1 MRLLSLRLLHA
12 THSPKLPQLESWGL
26 LSAIQP
32 RLIASRLNTIY
43 LYRVHTLIIFADM
56 DDIYVTIIRQLYY
69 VLRYTATCVYVISM
83 RDVAHVRLRYHL
95 NNAI

>member
-1 MRLLSLRLLHA
+1 M
-12 THSPKLPQLESWGL
+12 LETLYTG
-26 LSAIQP
+26 
-32 RLIASRLNTIY
+32 
-43 LYRVHTLIIFADM
+43 YRVYVLIIFADM
-56 DDIYVTIIRQLYY
+56 YDIYVTIIRQSYY